1 MSTSIDTS
9 TIFLDI
15 EALQIEEEQHQSP
28 SSWWISASG
37 NIVSVSI
44 RRSSPQASSVGSST
58 IHTSS
63 LASQCAITPM
73 AHTPSHSQVL
83 STLHFESSPLRF
95 ETASEPQTPTSQT
108 ASSNLKLKSWYS
120 SRSILGPDDLKVMAV
135 LETTC

>member
-37 NIVSVSI
+37 NIISVGI
-44 RRSSPQASSVGSST
+44 HRSSPQASSIESST
-58 IHTSS
+58 IHPSS
-63 LASQCAITPM
+63 SASQRAMTLM
-73 AHTPSHSQVL
+73 VHTPSHSQVS

-95 ETASEPQTPTSQT
+95 ETASEP
-108 ASSNLKLKSWYS
+108 
-120 SRSILGPDDLKVMAV
+120 
-135 LETTC
+135 